1 MLSLIKYTKR
11 YIIYT
16 YYILTRKELQVF
28 WCGRGVYNMEKEIL
42 QKISRKMKW
51 KGKLIIKLFPKTT
64 LKIYHI
70 GRIDGINYML

>member
-1 MLSLIKYTKR
+1 
-11 YIIYT
+11 
-16 YYILTRKELQVF
+16 
-28 WCGRGVYNMEKEIL
+28 MEKEIL